1 MAEIIDQS
9 EIMFQAFEP
18 LTQNRFVM
26 YIEGIPSFL
35 IKSVGSPP
43 FNSNEIVLEHINVQ
57 RKIKG
62 KTTWDNVTATLY
74 QAISPS
80 AAQAAM
86 EWFRLSHE
94 SVTGR
99 DGYSDFYKKDITIKG
114 LGPTGDVVQEW
125 TLKGAFILGGTFG
138 DFDWTSDAPLE
149 IELTISYDYAIL
161 NY

>member
-9 EIMFQAFEP
+9 EIMFKEFEP
-18 LTQNRFVM
+18 MTQNHFIM

-35 IKSVGSPP
+35 IKATGTPTFSST
-43 FNSNEIVLEHINVQ
+43 EIVLDHINVQ
-57 RKIKG
+57 RKLKG
-62 KTTWDNVTATLY
+62 KTTWDAVTVTLY
-74 QAISPS
+74 SAIAPS
-80 AAQAAM
+80 TAQAAM

-125 TLKGAFILGGTFG
+125 TLKGAFITGISFG
-138 DFDWTSDAPLE
+138 EFDWSSDSPME
-149 IELTISYDYAIL
+149 VSLTISYDYATL

>member
-9 EIMFQAFEP
+9 EIMFQEFEP
-18 LTQNRFVM
+18 LTQNRFIM

-35 IKSVGSPP
+35 IKTVASPS
-43 FNSNEIVLEHINVQ
+43 FSNNVTVLDHINVQ
-57 RKIKG
+57 RKLKG
-62 KTTWDNVTATLY
+62 KTTWNSVAINIY
-74 QAISPS
+74 SAISPS

-99 DGYSDFYKKDITIKG
+99 DGYSDFYKKDVTVKG

-125 TLKGAFILGGTFG
+125 TLKGAFIADGNFG
-138 DFDWTSDAPLE
+138 DYDWTSDAPLE
-149 IELTISYDYAIL
+149 IALTLEYDYAIL
-161 NY
+161 SF